1 LKIVHMADS
10 HLGYASNLALD
21 QHGRNRIEEMVYA
34 GFEEAVDKILQLRP
48 DAVVHAGDVFHHVR
62 PKIRPLVVFQRGLYR
77 LSQAGIP
84 LIIISGNHDA
94 PKSSYASSPFLL
106 FEGTPDVMI
115 ARNYR
120 YEHFTA
126 GDYSF
131 HCIPFCLDPRD
142 YLKEFE
148 NIKRSGRD
156 VLVMHGLV
164 EALRSRK
171 LRTVGEH
178 ELKDSLLKR
187 EFDYIAL
194 GHYHARA
201 QIAENA
207 WYSGSIE
214 YFNFAEADDLKGML
228 LVDLENGKAEPV
240 EVRPRYMLDCPPL
253 DCSGLTSEEIAE
265 RLIELCRPQEIKDR
279 IVRITLANVN
289 RSAYRRLDCQG
300 IKRLGAP
307 AVYLK
312 IRAEFEDEQER
323 IERPLDRQRMHED
336 FGRFLESEAGRGLIP
351 PALKSEVLSYGS
363 MLLREAVE
371 AKNAEALYAPQ

>member
-1 LKIVHMADS
+1 LKIVHLADS
-10 HLGYASNLALD
+10 HLGYASNLVYD
-21 QHGRNRIEEMVYA
+21 QHGRNRIEEMVYT
-34 GFEEAVDKILQLRP
+34 GFEKAVDKILQLRP

-94 PKSSYASSPFLL
+94 PKSSYSTSPFLL
-106 FEGTPDVMI
+106 FEGYPGVMI

-120 YEHFTA
+120 YESFSA

-142 YLKEFE
+142 YVKEFE

-156 VLVMHGLV
+156 VLVIHGLV

-194 GHYHARA
+194 GHYHGRA

-228 LVDLENGKAEPV
+228 LVDLEKGKVEPV
-240 EVRPRYMLDCPPL
+240 EVRPRYMLDCPPV
-253 DCSGLTSEEIAE
+253 DCSGLSSEEIAE
-265 RLIELCRPQEIKDR
+265 RLMELCRPQDIKDR
-279 IVRITLANVN
+279 IVRITLEKVN
-289 RSAYRRLDCQG
+289 RSAYRRLDSRG
-300 IKRLGAP
+300 IKRMGAP
-307 AVYLK
+307 AIYLK
-312 IRAEFEDEQER
+312 VRAEFEDEQER

-336 FGRFLESEAGRGLIP
+336 FGRFLESEAARGHIP
-351 PALKSEVLSYGS
+351 PALTGEVSSYGS

>member
-10 HLGYASNLALD
+10 HLGYASQLAYD

-34 GFEEAVDKILQLRP
+34 GFDETVDKILQLRP

-62 PKIRPLVVFQRGLYR
+62 PKIKPLVVFQRGLSR

-84 LIIISGNHDA
+84 VIIISGNHDA
-94 PKSSYASSPFLL
+94 PKSSYSSSPFLL
-106 FEGTPDVMI
+106 FEGAPDVMI

-120 YEHFTA
+120 YEHFAA

-164 EALRSRK
+164 EALKSRR

-194 GHYHARA
+194 GHYHART

-207 WYSGSIE
+207 WYSGSVE
-214 YFNFAEADDLKGML
+214 YFNFAEAHDLKGIL
-228 LVDLENGKAEPV
+228 LVDLEKGKAEPV
-240 EVRPRYMLDCPPL
+240 EVRPRYMLDLPPL
-253 DCSGLTSEEIAE
+253 DCSGLSSEEIGE
-265 RLIELCRPQEIKDR
+265 RLTELCSPQEIKDR
-279 IVRITLANVN
+279 IVRITLDNVN
-289 RSAYRRLDCQG
+289 RSAYRRLDQRA
-300 IKRLGAP
+300 IKRMGAP
-307 AVYLK
+307 AIYLK
-312 IRAEFEDEQER
+312 VRAEFEDEEE
-323 IERPLDRQRMHED
+323 IVERPLDRQRIHED
-336 FGRFLESEAGRGLIP
+336 FGRFLESEAAQGHVSPII
-351 PALKSEVLSYGS
+351 STEVSSYGS
-363 MLLREAVE
+363 RLLREAVE
-371 AKNAEALYAPQ
+371 AKNAEALHAPQ